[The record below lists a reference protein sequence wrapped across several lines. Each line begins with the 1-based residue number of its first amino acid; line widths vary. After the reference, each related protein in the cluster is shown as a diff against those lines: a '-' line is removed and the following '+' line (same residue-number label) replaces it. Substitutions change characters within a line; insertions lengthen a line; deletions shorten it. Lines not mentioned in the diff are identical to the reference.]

1 MVFLNALLNS
11 DKESLNM
18 SKPINTYQVILCTGR
33 YSTTVKKIIICLKK
47 NKKYKRNSCLGS
59 QVYNF
64 YHIYWFI
71 CMYIHKTPV
80 WSLNSH
86 FLPCGFQNSKVMK
99 FDRKCFYPLGHFINQ
114 PQLFSKINWWKHVTK
129 NLEKCSYIFWIFC
142 SWVII
147 ELFP

>member
-1 MVFLNALLNS
+1 MVFFFNALLNS
-11 DKESLNM
+11 DKEPLKV

-33 YSTTVKKIIICLKK
+33 YSTTVKKIIICFEKK
-47 NKKYKRNSCLGS
+47 KKYKRNSCLGS

-64 YHIYWFI
+64 LSHLLIY
-71 CMYIHKTPV
+71 MYVYIPV

-99 FDRKCFYPLGHFINQ
+99 FDRKCFYPVGHFIHQ
-114 PQLFSKINWWKHVTK
+114 PQWFSKINWWKHVTK
-129 NLEKCSYIFWIFC
+129 KLEKYSYIFWIFC